1 MKTAVVILNWNTED
15 FLLKFLPPLLCSVEK
30 VEGAEVIVA
39 DNDSSDGSMA
49 VMKEVFP
56 QVRTIELEKNFGFT
70 GGYNKAFAQI
80 DCEYFLL
87 INSDIEVTEG
97 WLEPLVEWMD
107 THPECGACAPKLHS
121 YQQRDKFEYAGAAGG
136 YIDKFGYPFC
146 RGRVLKRL
154 EMDYGQYDQPTDV
167 FWATGACL
175 LVRSS
180 LYRECGGLDERF
192 FAHMEEIDLCWR
204 LQLKGYNVTVVPQ
217 SVVYHVGGGT
227 LPASSPFK
235 LFLNFRNNL
244 LMLNNNLAHTF
255 ALEEYHKGRNP
266 RRSAAKGFRRAKR
279 RIRTRRFLD
288 WLSAGVYL
296 MTFRMDCF
304 QSVVKAHKEA
314 KAKSRAMGKQEI
326 MLYLQNCDAQTTVKG
341 FYSKWI
347 IPQAF
352 LKGEGIFRNIK
363 EQDFYKI

>member
-1 MKTAVVILNWNTED
+1 MKRVAVVILNWNGEKM
-15 FLLKFLPPLLCSVEK
+15 LREFLPDVVRHST
-30 VEGAEVIVA
+30 GAEIVVA
-39 DNDSSDGSMA
+39 DNASTDGSLQML
-49 VMKEVFP
+49 EREFP
-56 QVRTIELEKNFGFT
+56 TVRRIVLDRNHG
-70 GGYNKAFAQI
+70 FAQGYHLALEQV
-80 DCEYFLL
+80 DAEFYLLLNNDVQVGADWLSPLLEY
-87 INSDIEVTEG
+87 
-97 WLEPLVEWMD
+97 MD
-107 THPECGACAPKLHS
+107 NNPHVAACQPKLLCHWD
-121 YQQRDKFEYAGAAGG
+121 RTRFEYAGASGG
-136 YIDKFGYPFC
+136 YIDAWGYPYC
-146 RGRVLKRL
+146 RGRVMGTVEEDR
-154 EMDYGQYDQPTDV
+154 GQYDEPASLL
-167 FWATGACL
+167 WATGAAL
-175 LVRSS
+175 MIR
-180 LYRECGGLDERF
+180 REAYWQAGGLDGRF
-192 FAHMEEIDLCWR
+192 FAHQEEIDLCWR
-204 LQLKGYNVTVVPQ
+204 LRSRGYGIACVPQ
-217 SVVYHVGGGT
+217 SKVWHVGGGT
-227 LPASSPFK
+227 LPKDSPHK
-235 LFLNFRNNL
+235 TYLNFRNNL
-244 LMLNNNLAHTF
+244 LMLNNNLAQTF